1 MGYKLLTKDLRTRV
15 GESNETQWVPGEWQ
29 EAKGIGGL
37 CTGGVLHDYNDPW
50 IAAVVNP
57 AHAAIRDPVC
67 YETERDGDVVT
78 DGLKCGCKRMRI
90 VREVPLS
97 DVPVVQRVA
106 FGILA
111 ALEVYH
117 EPKFV
122 EWAKAW
128 LSSEDRS
135 DTAVTDAIAVAYTT
149 SAYVAYAAAA
159 AADAAYAAA
168 RVAIYAAHVAAHAAV
183 VTLDAAY
190 DAVAAYTA
198 RAAAANATAAV
209 ADTHTS
215 IDWDAVKARAITIQ

>member
-1 MGYKLLTKDLRTRV
+1 MGYKLLTIDLRTRV
-15 GESNETQWVPGEWQ
+15 GELNETQWVPGEWQ

-90 VREVPLS
+90 VREVPLP

-106 FGILA
+106 FGIIA

-128 LSSEDRS
+128 LSGEDRS
-135 DTAVTDAIAVAYTT
+135 DTAVTAAYDVAYTT
-149 SAYVAYAAAA
+149 SAYYAYAAAA
-159 AADAAYAAA
+159 VNDAAAAAVGAAKAAVRAAVVARAVAYAARAATYAAYAACAADAA
-168 RVAIYAAHVAAHAAV
+168 
-183 VTLDAAY
+183 
-190 DAVAAYTA
+190 
-198 RAAAANATAAV
+198 ANV
-209 ADTHTS
+209 S

>member
-122 EWAKAW
+122 EWAKKW
-128 LSSEDRS
+128 LSGEDRS
-135 DTAVTDAIAVAYTT
+135 DTAVAYADSATYAYAYVHYVCADATYVYTYAARVT
-149 SAYVAYAAAA
+149 AALVAYAARAAAKAAYSAYADA
-159 AADAAYAAA
+159 AADAVARAVAYA
-168 RVAIYAAHVAAHAAV
+168 
-183 VTLDAAY
+183 D
-190 DAVAAYTA
+190 
-198 RAAAANATAAV
+198 AV